1 MGLAMTEETARQMR
15 KLGCRRVSV
24 HSGVGLAQEE
34 IQRLS
39 SIPFRHSGP
48 FRLISVGRLLHWKGF
63 ALGLQ
68 AFAKIQH
75 RSPDSEYW
83 VFGRGPERKRLE
95 TLARHLGITA
105 KVRFWGE
112 TARAQVLEKLAEC
125 DVLVHPSLHD
135 SGGWVCLEAMAAGRP
150 VVCLDLGG
158 PGLQVTENTGI
169 KVKTT
174 TAAQTVADLAKAFL
188 RLAEDPE
195 LRIRMG
201 EASRRRVEEH
211 FAWVGMGDFMSELY
225 DNTVAR
231 RELEYANAPYTP
243 DRVEQ

>member
-1 MGLAMTEETARQMR
+1 MR

-39 SIPFRHSGP
+39 SVPFRQNIPFR
-48 FRLISVGRLLHWKGF
+48 LVSVGRLLHLKGF

-75 RSPDSEYW
+75 RYPDSEYW
-83 VFGRGPERKRLE
+83 VIGRGPERKRLE
-95 TLARHLGITA
+95 ALARELGIAA
-105 KVRFWGE
+105 KVRFWGQFP
-112 TARAQVLEKLAEC
+112 RAQVLEKLEEC

-158 PGLQVTENTGI
+158 PGLLVNEKTGI
-169 KVKTT
+169 KVK
-174 TAAQTVADLAKAFL
+174 ADTPDEAVTGLANALL
-188 RLAEDPE
+188 RLAGDPE
-195 LRIRMG
+195 LRIRLA
-201 EASRRRVEEH
+201 EAARQRVKEH
-211 FAWVGMGDFMSELY
+211 FAWVGKGDFRNGIYE
-225 DNTVAR
+225 NIVAR
-231 RELEYANAPYTP
+231 REPELANALFSPQP
-243 DRVEQ
+243 RIEH